1 MIAHKLAVASVA
13 AASLMLA
20 ACSSQSGEPSSS
32 ATSASQSAAE
42 PTAAEPTAATM
53 QCLPVPG
60 DQLVVL
66 EDDLQ
71 LQNSD
76 NVLPAINVETA
87 QDAVLLMALDEVS
100 KALDTPTLIG
110 LNRAVDIELRTS
122 REVAEEF
129 VMENSVAAPMT
140 GGGEI
145 TIGAANFSENITIAE
160 IYGVVLRNAGYDVEV
175 RAIGNRETYLPALQ
189 SGEIDVVPEYAA
201 TVAEYLNRLANG
213 AEAPAVASGDI
224 QATYE
229 ALSALGNDAG
239 IIFGLASAAQDQN
252 AFAVT
257 TAFAEQYGVTSLTEL
272 AETCGSITLGG
283 PPECPER
290 TFCGLGLED
299 VYGLTIDSFAALDA
313 GGPLTKTAL
322 KTGEVAVGL
331 VFSSDGELATE

>member
-20 ACSSQSGEPSSS
+20 ACSSQSAEPSSA
-32 ATSASQSAAE
+32 ATSASQSATE
-42 PTAAEPTAATM
+42 SNGAAM

-129 VMENSVAAPMT
+129 VMENSVVAPMT

-229 ALSALGNDAG
+229 ALSTLGNDAG
-239 IIFGLASAAQDQN
+239 IIFGLASEAQDQN

-290 TFCGLGLED
+290 TFCAIGLED

>member
-20 ACSSQSGEPSSS
+20 ACSSQSEEPSSS

-42 PTAAEPTAATM
+42 SSPAIM
-53 QCLPVPG
+53 QCVPVPG

-71 LQNSD
+71 LQNAD

-129 VMENSVAAPMT
+129 VMDNSVVAPMT

-213 AEAPAVASGDI
+213 ADAPAVASGDI

-290 TFCGLGLED
+290 TFCGIGLED
-299 VYGLTIDSFAALDA
+299 VYGLTIDSFAALDV